1 MSPNVFKV
9 PVVPQWVVGSQGP
22 LHIHNEMNVNGSIL
36 CMSHVDS
43 HLCSERIVSRRQ
55 SVSFNTVHLL
65 FLSRLPECFLSLR
78 GKDIE
83 ETNKQNN

>member
-43 HLCSERIVSRRQ
+43 HLCSEFINAVRESFPEDKVYHSTQ
-55 SVSFNTVHLL
+55 SVSSFCP
-65 FLSRLPECFLSLR
+65 FF
-78 GKDIE
+78 
-83 ETNKQNN
+83 QNVS